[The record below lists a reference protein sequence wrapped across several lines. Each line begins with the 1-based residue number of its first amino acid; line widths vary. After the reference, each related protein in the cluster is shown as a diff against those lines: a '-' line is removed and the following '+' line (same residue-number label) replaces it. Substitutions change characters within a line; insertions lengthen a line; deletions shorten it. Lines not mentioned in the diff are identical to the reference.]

1 MKYKILLLF
10 AFVMILTGLFAENR
24 LILEVKIKNN
34 KNIDTELI
42 KSLLAFQEGDI
53 LTTELVSKSIKNL
66 YQLGVFDD
74 VKIDYEPK
82 TNGVIVNVSVKEFP
96 IVEKVK
102 FVGRKK
108 IPRSRLKEI
117 TDIQAGTYWSP
128 FLQKEIENKILDEYK
143 KKGYYLAKVN
153 FEQKKLTDNK
163 INLIIKINEGRK
175 IVIKKIN
182 IVGNKSIPAKKL
194 LGLMKTKRVSLFRT
208 GKFDKEKFEEDLKKI
223 IQYYNKK
230 GFIDSRI
237 ISSEKTIKNGYF
249 YINIYIYEGKS
260 YYFGKVYV
268 KNNKRFTDKE
278 LISNFKFKKNE
289 KFNLEKFNKQLQKLQ
304 SMYYEEG
311 YIYANFDHE
320 LIKNG
325 DRLDVVITI
334 NENTRAKVRM
344 INITG
349 NRKTKEKVIR
359 RSLVIYPG
367 DYFSQS
373 KVIKSQQNIYNTGFF
388 EPDISLDY
396 APINKNGD
404 IDLTLKLHD
413 KAAGTANGGVAL
425 NSQDGLVGNLSVSH
439 NNLFGNAWQVG
450 FKWEFGKKTQNI
462 DLHFTNPYFLD
473 TSVLLG
479 FDVYHNAKQWSKYS
493 IYTNGGSVRFGM
505 PLILNYSRVIFGY
518 SFYQKKYRL
527 LSSVEDN
534 EVSSQLLNLTKMGWR
549 NTSSISVSLSRDSRD
564 NVFFPTRGT
573 NISLYNELAGGPL
586 QGDFNYFKQIAQ
598 ISWFTKTFWKL
609 ALRSKWRFGY
619 VTGYGGKEV
628 PPDEKFYPGGTGPD
642 GIRGY
647 PDRSIG
653 PSEGG
658 LREIIFSTEYAC
670 PLGSD
675 QIVGL
680 VFFDAGNCFNR
691 FESFNFWK
699 MKKGAGIGIRIQSP
713 MGLIGFDFANNLHSK
728 KWEPHFQF
736 GTTF

>member
-1 MKYKILLLF
+1 MKYKLLLVMTIILL
-10 AFVMILTGLFAENR
+10 ITGLFAENR
-24 LILEVKIKNN
+24 LILNVKIKNN
-34 KNIDTELI
+34 QNIDKELI
-42 KSLLAFQEGDI
+42 KSLLAFGEGDI
-53 LTTELVSKSIKNL
+53 LTKQLVSKSIKNL

-74 VKIDYEPK
+74 IKIDYTPK
-82 TNGVIVNVSVKEFP
+82 ENGIIVAVTVKEFP
-96 IVEKVK
+96 IVEEIK
-102 FVGRKK
+102 FSGRKK
-108 IPRSRLKEI
+108 IPKSRLKELI
-117 TDIQAGTYWSP
+117 DVQKGSYWSP
-128 FLQKEIENKILDEYK
+128 FLQKDVENKILDEYK
-143 KKGYYLAKVN
+143 KKGYYLAKVE
-153 FEQKKLTDNK
+153 FEEKKLTGNRVK
-163 INLIIKINEGRK
+163 VIIKITEGRK

-182 IVGNKSIPAKKL
+182 IEGNKSIPTKKL
-194 LGLMKTKRVSLFRT
+194 LGLMKTKKVSLFRS
-208 GKFDKEKFEEDLKKI
+208 GKFEKDKFEEDLNKI
-223 IQYYNKK
+223 IEYYNKK

-237 ISSEKTIKNGYF
+237 ISTEKKIKNGYF
-249 YINIYIYEGKS
+249 YINIYLYEGNS
-260 YYFGKVYV
+260 YYFGKVIIR
-268 KNNKRFTDKE
+268 NNKRFNDEE
-278 LISNFKFKKNE
+278 LLANFRFKKNE

-311 YIYANFDHE
+311 YIYATFDKE
-320 LIKNG
+320 LIKND
-325 DRLDVVITI
+325 DRIDVIITI
-334 NENTRAKVRM
+334 NENIRAKVRM

-396 APINKNGD
+396 APINQRGD

-413 KAAGTANGGVAL
+413 KAAGTANGGIAL

-439 NNLFGNAWQVG
+439 NNLFGNAWQTG
-450 FKWEFGKKTQNI
+450 FKWEFGKRMQNI
-462 DLHFTNPYFLD
+462 DIHFTNPYFFD
-473 TSVLLG
+473 TSILLG
-479 FDVYHNAKQWSKYS
+479 FDIYHNSKQWSTYS
-493 IYTNGGSVRFGM
+493 IYTNGGSVRIGM
-505 PLILNYSRVIFGY
+505 PLILNYTRVIYGY

-527 LSSVEDN
+527 LSSTDED
-534 EVSSQLLNLTKMGWR
+534 EVSTQLLNLSKQGWQ
-549 NTSSISVSLSRDSRD
+549 NTSMVSVSLSRDSRD
-564 NVFFPTRGT
+564 NVFYPTRGT
-573 NISLYNELAGGPL
+573 NISLYSELAGGPL

-598 ISWFTKTFWKL
+598 ISWFTRTFWKL
-609 ALRSKWRFGY
+609 ALRTKWRFGY

-653 PSEGG
+653 PNEGG
-658 LREIIFSTEYAC
+658 LREIIFSSEYAC

-680 VFFDAGNCFNR
+680 VFFDAGNCFNK

-699 MKKGAGIGIRIQSP
+699 MKKGVGLGIRIQSP
-713 MGLIGFDFANNLHSK
+713 MGLIGFDFANNLQSK
-728 KWEPHFQF
+728 RWEPHFQF